1 MSIQRYECRDG
12 ENICGRCTYEEWYT
26 TVEVQV
32 DQSDASVTPA
42 TPSTLTLPTGLPLAN
57 SPSAS
62 TMAPSPRPV
71 SVSGIPRAV
80 GSRCHSSSF
89 L

>member
-1 MSIQRYECRDG
+1 MLMRKLLAVQRYECRDG
-12 ENICGRCTYEEWYT
+12 ENIYGRRCTYEEWYT

-42 TPSTLTLPTGLPLAN
+42 STPTLPTGLSLAN
-57 SPSAS
+57 SPSAYQW
-62 TMAPSPRPV
+62 RQV
-71 SVSGIPRAV
+71 LDRY
-80 GSRCHSSSF
+80 